1 MTGPQVRGQIDSP
14 QSVVMGA
21 LDPAARGPVRER
33 AEDQLRAAERSIVA
47 RNEAHFAPTEPGAL
61 TALRVG
67 SGESQAEMRVRIDE
81 RAELAPRVPTG
92 SEYTHRYLMHTECI
106 LLQEGCVNG
115 KRRILYGEESAMIDF
130 RPTARRRNVPRSS
143 QGKRRVTKRER
154 HTAIRDLIAGQVVG
168 SQEELRLLLRGA
180 GWDVTQSTLSRDLR
194 EMRVARVP
202 TTEGPRYATPE
213 TLADGTADRTL
224 VEDILP
230 QFFSSVDGVGELMVL
245 KTIYGGAQ
253 PVAEAIDDAG
263 WKEVVGT
270 IGGENTILVICR
282 SAAARETVEKR
293 LVKIANG

>member
-1 MTGPQVRGQIDSP
+1 
-14 QSVVMGA
+14 
-21 LDPAARGPVRER
+21 
-33 AEDQLRAAERSIVA
+33 
-47 RNEAHFAPTEPGAL
+47 
-61 TALRVG
+61 
-67 SGESQAEMRVRIDE
+67 
-81 RAELAPRVPTG
+81 
-92 SEYTHRYLMHTECI
+92 
-106 LLQEGCVNG
+106 
-115 KRRILYGEESAMIDF
+115 MIDF

-230 QFFSSVDGVGELMVL
+230 QFVSSVDGVGELMVL